1 MRRGTRVAQAYIA
14 ITADGSNL
22 DDDIAKE
29 LDKVDWRKIGDENSK
44 EYWKALER
52 GLEGSTSTGATDG
65 LKRSFRRALKNLE
78 QAIDTDDTIKQSIEN
93 MLTVDDNRGM
103 LTRAYKYI
111 ARRAG
116 VEYSGEFKKVVEASL
131 QKDLRNALVNAA
143 KAGRF
148 NEDTFRELLGRTG
161 TSDGVEIF
169 YPGSAI
175 ESAIKRVAAV
185 QREVSEKEQA
195 NQEAWLRDQSARWEK
210 ETKDAYKALEQED
223 AERKKRQDAMWISNI
238 KFAEEFRRQRAKQQ
252 DDEAK
257 ADKKLWDD
265 RNMRARV
272 HAQVLRQMSEGVDLG
287 QFGDRRRRD
296 DNMANRL
303 GQLTGMGARNN
314 FLNLMGRTVRTV
326 TRMTTGLIRSFQSVT
341 TFATSMFG
349 TFQTGW
355 KSVGEGASFVQ
366 KAMSGFG
373 AVGSRMGAMFARL
386 LTNIPALLAALALLG
401 AALMAITFVASMVV
415 SAIAA
420 LLGIMT
426 AFVSTIVS
434 GATAALFVLAGAFSA
449 VVAAG
454 GLLTAAFMS
463 MTDAQKNY
471 LKDAFI
477 PLREAVV
484 GLGQIMIT
492 EMVPA
497 FQTWSDNLQRAVVL
511 AVPAAQRMGQA
522 FAIAGNIITNALSGP
537 GFQRFATAM
546 ETYLPGITIK
556 LSQALGNFLNGLMG
570 TFAALMPF
578 VDRFAT
584 YLANVTQRFS
594 EWANSAEGQNSIVE
608 FMERAWES
616 MKSLWAGLREF
627 FGWIRDV
634 LFNPAVQEF
643 GNTMFDGLADS
654 FRRLRDNIADGSLE
668 RWMQDAE
675 KFGRALWDA
684 ISGLWGIFEALY
696 RSGVIDFVSAAL
708 SGLGWIFGVVEDAL
722 NGFVDLLNG
731 RLPDSLAGAATI
743 FNPLIASLVTVVN
756 MAKVAI
762 KGLEIL
768 GKIRGVDPKWFDIG
782 GALESRTP
790 SFADT
795 LIDPRTQHNMD
806 NARGGSA
813 SSSSSSSSSAREEYE
828 RLLAS
833 LRRGGADALARTT
846 SGSGSSSAS
855 NPSRTPTFEW
865 VNPYKAWAES
875 LIKDGPSLSKQIKDA
890 YNKMAKQVGKAI
902 KEAVNADSGADA
914 RSALQGMARDLRQ
927 TSKGLVETAR
937 SSLNSAAT
945 ALANASTPEAA
956 ASALAAVRKAQA
968 DLAKAQKNQKR
979 MNAQA
984 RILDKQRE
992 ISSKRVNRL
1001 LAGRNAPNAT
1011 LADYARARER
1021 LSNRLEKANQK
1032 LADAISMRNEFRNQI
1047 SNATK
1052 AFGAIMTTE
1061 AKVVDGVTQALTYSD
1076 ITENLQDR
1084 LDRIRTFQA
1093 NLRQLQ
1099 AMGLSDAAYQ
1109 QIVEAG
1115 VEDGSAFAQAMLEG
1129 GAGAI
1134 SQINDLVQGINSSS
1148 NALGSEASKVL
1159 YQAGV
1164 DAAQGLVDGLESLD
1178 RKLELAAGRL
1188 GKRIAE
1194 AVRKELGIKSPSRVL
1209 IADMDHVGDGAV
1221 IGLDNQHRKVI
1232 AASSRLA
1239 SAIAVSPEVAAYE
1252 ARQSAATKA
1261 ETPVSGNNGDP
1272 RFRDLIVHTPTENP
1286 KAVAFE
1292 VLNEVTARI

>member
-14 ITADGSNL
+14 LTADGSNL

-29 LDKVDWRKIGDENSK
+29 LNKVDWREIGDENSE
-44 EYWKALER
+44 EYWKALKR
-52 GLEGSTSTGATDG
+52 GLEGSNSKGATDG
-65 LKRSFRRALKNLE
+65 LKRSFRRTIKNLDK
-78 QAIDTDDTIKQSIEN
+78 AFKTDDTVKQLIEN
-93 MLTVDDNRGM
+93 MLTVDDNRGV
-103 LTRAYKYI
+103 LTKAYKYV
-111 ARRAG
+111 ARQAG
-116 VEYSGEFKKVVEASL
+116 VEYSGEFKKVVKASL
-131 QKDLRNALVNAA
+131 QRDLREALVSAA

-161 TSDGVEIF
+161 TADGVELF

-175 ESAIKRVAAV
+175 ESAIKRVAEV
-185 QREVSEKEQA
+185 QRKVSAEEQA
-195 NQEAWLRDQSARWEK
+195 NQEAWLRDQTKRWEK
-210 ETKDAYKALEQED
+210 ETKDAYKAVERED
-223 AERKKRQDAMWISNI
+223 AERKKRQDAMWVANI
-238 KFAEEFRRQRAKQQ
+238 KFAEEFRRQQAKQKA
-252 DDEAK
+252 DEEK
-257 ADKKLWDD
+257 ADKELWDA

-272 HAQVLRQMSEGVDLG
+272 HAQVLRQMSEGVDIG

-326 TRMTTGLIRSFQSVT
+326 TRMTTGLVRSIQSVS

-355 KSVGEGASFVQ
+355 KMVGEGASFAQ

-373 AVGSRMGAMFARL
+373 AVGSRMGKMFARL
-386 LTNIPALLAALALLG
+386 LTSLPALLASLALLST
-401 AALMAITFVASMVV
+401 AIMAVTLVASMLI
-415 SAIAA
+415 SSIAA

-454 GLLTAAFMS
+454 GLLTTAFMS

-522 FAIAGNIITNALSGP
+522 FAVAGNIITNSLSGP

-584 YLANVTQRFS
+584 YLSNVTQRFS

-627 FGWIRDV
+627 SGWVRDI
-634 LFNPAVQEF
+634 LFNPSVQEF

-654 FRRLRDNIADGSLE
+654 FRRLRDNIKDGSLE

-675 KFGRALWDA
+675 TFGRALWDA
-684 ISGLWGIFEALY
+684 ISGLWGVFEALN
-696 RSGVIDFVSAAL
+696 RSGVIDLVATAL
-708 SGLGWIFGVVEDAL
+708 RGLGWIFGVVEDVL

-731 RLPDSLAGAATI
+731 RLPSSLAGAATL
-743 FNPLIASLVTVVN
+743 FNPLIASLATVVS
-756 MAKVAI
+756 MAKLAI
-762 KGLEIL
+762 KGLELL
-768 GKIRGVDPKWFDIG
+768 GKLPGVDFGTPTLPVGSVGAGTGATG
-782 GALESRTP
+782 GLRPTP
-790 SFADT
+790 A
-795 LIDPRTQHNMD
+795 
-806 NARGGSA
+806 GE
-813 SSSSSSSSSAREEYE
+813 SSSSSSARAEYE
-828 RLLAS
+828 RLLAALRRGGS
-833 LRRGGADALARTT
+833 DALRRGGADALPNTT
-846 SGSGSSSAS
+846 PGSGSSSSSSAS
-855 NPSRTPTFEW
+855 DPLRTPTFEW
-865 VNPYKAWAES
+865 INPYKAWAES

-927 TSKGLVETAR
+927 TAKGLVETAR

-984 RILDKQRE
+984 RILAKQRE

-1001 LAGRNAPNAT
+1001 LAGQNAPNAT

-1021 LSNRLEKANQK
+1021 LSNRLEDANQK
-1032 LADAISMRNEFRNQI
+1032 LADAISMRNEFRDQI

-1052 AFGAIMTTE
+1052 SFGSIMSTQ
-1061 AKVVDGVTQALTYSD
+1061 AKVVDGITQALTYSD

-1099 AMGLSDAAYQ
+1099 AMGISDAAYQ

-1134 SQINDLVQGINSSS
+1134 SQINNLVKDINSSS

-1194 AVRKELGIKSPSRVL
+1194 AVRKELGIRSPSRVL
-1209 IADMDHVGDGAV
+1209 MADMDNVGDGAV

-1261 ETPVSGNNGDP
+1261 GTPVSGNNGDP